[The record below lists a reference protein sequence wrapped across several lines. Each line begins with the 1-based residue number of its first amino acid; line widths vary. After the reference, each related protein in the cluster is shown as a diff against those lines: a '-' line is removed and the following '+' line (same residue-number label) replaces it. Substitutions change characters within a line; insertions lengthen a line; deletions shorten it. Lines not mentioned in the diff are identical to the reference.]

1 MTNINKIYHISDIH
15 IKNNSSFIDE
25 YLYVFNNLYKY
36 LEEVKDDNSLIVI
49 TGDILHV
56 PNNIT
61 PETEI
66 LCVNFFSKLSNI
78 MTTIIIAGNHDIH
91 VNSDIIIDSLQ
102 SILLLRDNELKNLH
116 YLRKSGIYKFG
127 NINFGVNSLIDN
139 KKITAN
145 EILDEGI
152 KICLYHGSIANSK
165 NSNGFEFSGKSITQ
179 FDGYDYVLLGDIHNY
194 QYLNDKKTIAYASS
208 LISQTMGE
216 CDDYHGV
223 LVWDLKNKTSEYK
236 IIENKY
242 RNIQLDLEDDI
253 INIDI

>member
-15 IKNNSSFIDE
+15 IKNNPSFIDE

-36 LEEVKDDNSLIVI
+36 LEEEKDENRIIVI

-61 PETEI
+61 PETEMI
-66 LCVNFFSKLSNI
+66 CVNFFSKLSNI

-116 YLRKSGIYKFG
+116 YLRKSGVYKFG

-139 KKITAN
+139 KKITAD
-145 EILDEGI
+145 EILDEGL

-165 NSNGFEFSGKSITQ
+165 NSSGF
-179 FDGYDYVLLGDIHNY
+179 
-194 QYLNDKKTIAYASS
+194 
-208 LISQTMGE
+208 
-216 CDDYHGV
+216 
-223 LVWDLKNKTSEYK
+223 
-236 IIENKY
+236 
-242 RNIQLDLEDDI
+242 
-253 INIDI
+253 